1 MPRGRRGQRRGM
13 RRVGV
18 VSNPGSRRNRAGL
31 EAMRAMLARHP
42 EALHAEARRV
52 EDLEAIFREFARR
65 EVDLV
70 VVNGGDGTVHSAL
83 TAICNSCAFEQ
94 MPAIGVLPT
103 GMTNLIAQD
112 VGLVGRPEPALARL
126 IERVG
131 AGGQVTRI
139 KRRLLSLTTAE
150 NRPPLYGMFFG
161 TAAFH
166 QAVQM
171 ARRQVHPTGARGS
184 VAFAMSLTLA
194 IWRALSGRASEPGP
208 LFQGQSMTIDLD
220 GVRQSG
226 ERYFLVLATTLGRLI
241 LGLMP
246 FWGNGRGHIRYTS
259 VAYPP
264 VGLGRALLPA
274 LRGKPRPWMSERGYV
289 SRVVDDIAIATGDPL
304 VIDGEFVTPEPDVP
318 VLLRCDRE
326 VVFVRC

>member
-1 MPRGRRGQRRGM
+1 M

-31 EAMRAMLARHP
+31 EATRAVLARHP
-42 EALHAEARRV
+42 DALHAEARQV
-52 EDLEAIFREFARR
+52 EDLEGIFREFARR

-83 TAICNSCAFEQ
+83 TALCNSCAFEQ

-112 VGLVGRPEPALARL
+112 VGLAGRPETALARL
-126 IERVG
+126 LEHTG
-131 AGGQVTRI
+131 AGGQIDCVSRP
-139 KRRLLSLTTAE
+139 LLSLTTAAD
-150 NRPPLYGMFFG
+150 RPPLYGMFFG
-161 TAAFH
+161 TAAFY

-171 ARRQVHPTGARGS
+171 ARREVQPTGARGS

-194 IWRALSGRASEPGP
+194 IWRALSGRANQPGP

-226 ERYFLVLATTLGRLI
+226 ERYFLVLATTLRRLI

-246 FWGNGRGHIRYTS
+246 FWGHGHGHIRYTS
-259 VAYPP
+259 VAFPP
-264 VGLGRALLPA
+264 ARLARALLPA
-274 LRGKPRPWMSERGYV
+274 LRGRPRPWMIERGYV
-289 SRVVDDIAIATGDPL
+289 SLAVDDIAIATDEPL
-304 VIDGEFVTPEPDVP
+304 VIDGEFVTPEPNVP
-318 VLLRCDRE
+318 VLLRSDRE
-326 VVFVRC
+326 VIFVRC